1 MNSQKTTAKSVFSKI
16 KDSDILFLVI
26 ALIVLCVIMSLT
38 SQVFLSERN
47 IMNMLRQVSL
57 TAVCGF
63 GLTMVILLGEI
74 DLSVGSQQAIA
85 GLCSVV
91 TLNATGSIALAVL
104 AALAAGAGVG
114 ALNGFLVAKGKMN
127 SLIVTLGTMT
137 IWRGVAM
144 VTTDA
149 VSIQVAYPDFQVLGT
164 GYVGPIPNGVII
176 MAVLFVAI
184 WYILRH
190 TTFGRYIYAIG
201 GNQEASKLAG
211 LPVDRMRITV
221 YIISGVLTMLA
232 GVLLASRMSSAQP
245 SAGDGFEMTVIAAI
259 ILGGVS
265 LNGGIGG
272 IGGAFI
278 GMLILGVLENGLT
291 LLDVSSFWQN
301 IARGIVIILAVYL
314 DEVRKARLAKKI
326 VQEQKDHL
334 KKEGIAA

>member
-26 ALIVLCVIMSLT
+26 ALIVLCVIMSLA
-38 SQVFLSERN
+38 SPVFLSERN

-57 TAVCGF
+57 TAICGF

-91 TLNATGSIALAVL
+91 ALNATGSIVLAVL
-104 AALAAGAGVG
+104 AALAAGVGVG

-245 SAGDGFEMTVIAAI
+245 TAGDGFEMTVIAAI